1 MSVPAVVEASP
12 ERLSSSGAVG
22 SDNFQRSC
30 HRSSIMMISHTL
42 IDVLGWIGAIAL
54 LIAYMLVST
63 KRVEGDS
70 TGFQLLNIVGSIF
83 LIINTFHYGAYPS
96 GALNIFW
103 MAIALYTIRKTIARC
118 FSSVG

>member
-1 MSVPAVVEASP
+1 
-12 ERLSSSGAVG
+12 
-22 SDNFQRSC
+22 
-30 HRSSIMMISHTL
+30 MIISNTL

-63 KRVEGDS
+63 KRVEGNS
-70 TGFQLLNIVGSIF
+70 TGYQLLNIVGSIF

-103 MAIALYTIRKTIARC
+103 MAIGIYAIRKTIARC

>member
-1 MSVPAVVEASP
+1 
-12 ERLSSSGAVG
+12 
-22 SDNFQRSC
+22 
-30 HRSSIMMISHTL
+30 MMISNAL

-83 LIINTFHYGAYPS
+83 LIVNTFHYGAYPS

-103 MAIALYTIRKTIARC
+103 MAIAIYAMRKTIARC

>member
-1 MSVPAVVEASP
+1 
-12 ERLSSSGAVG
+12 
-22 SDNFQRSC
+22 
-30 HRSSIMMISHTL
+30 MMISTGTL

-103 MAIALYTIRKTIARC
+103 MAIALYTIRNTIARC

>member
-1 MSVPAVVEASP
+1 
-12 ERLSSSGAVG
+12 
-22 SDNFQRSC
+22 
-30 HRSSIMMISHTL
+30 MMISTGTL

-54 LIAYMLVST
+54 LIAYLLVST
-63 KRVEGDS
+63 KKVEGDS
-70 TGFQLLNIVGSIF
+70 TGYQLLNVVGSIF

-103 MAIALYTIRKTIARC
+103 MAIGLYAIRKTIARC

>member
-1 MSVPAVVEASP
+1 
-12 ERLSSSGAVG
+12 
-22 SDNFQRSC
+22 
-30 HRSSIMMISHTL
+30 MMISHTL

>member
-1 MSVPAVVEASP
+1 
-12 ERLSSSGAVG
+12 
-22 SDNFQRSC
+22 
-30 HRSSIMMISHTL
+30 MISNTL

-83 LIINTFHYGAYPS
+83 LIVNTFHYGAYPS

-103 MAIALYTIRKTIARC
+103 IAIAIYAIRKTIARC